1 MSVPAVTQFRS
12 KRIVVYNDDGTV
24 NLPLTRLAG
33 PRILDATLR
42 VEAMVSELMEKKVE
56 GLSIETCVEDV
67 RCSAAEP
74 VVFWRGLR
82 LIYRDTPIFSVQ
94 FACTLTQGTFPVKA
108 TEVGDRDVY
117 FGRRWPRLSQYVDDV
132 IGGIRG

>member
-33 PRILDATLR
+33 PRILEATLR
-42 VEAMVSELMEKKVE
+42 VEAMVAELMEDKVD
-56 GLSIETCVEDV
+56 GLCIETCVEDV
-67 RCSAAEP
+67 RCSAADP
-74 VVFWRGLR
+74 VVFWRGMR
-82 LIYRDTPIFSVQ
+82 LVYRGKHVFSVQ
-94 FACTLTQGTFPVKA
+94 FACTVSQGTFPVKA
-108 TEVGDRDVY
+108 TESGDRDVY
-117 FGRRWPRLSQYVDDV
+117 FNRRWPRLSQYVDDV